1 MKHAGNLSLLILAI
15 LSPPVTAETVTNTF
29 CTLNNGVNVVG
40 PGTVSQ
46 SNSTA
51 CSVTLAAPL
60 GGVGTARASISFSSP
75 LPVTPTT
82 SVSASLNALVAAFPA
97 GDLGSPQSGEGDAM
111 GTTTLSLLTSGSMRT
126 GLIEFSQTV
135 QFQAGPDPPR
145 STAAVTVGGLSS
157 QCAGPS
163 TFFLTCTGNMGAAN
177 RPPQRLPF
185 TLGQPFT
192 FSENLLLLAS
202 SSNPAGV
209 VESGTG
215 SVSFQFRLLE
225 ADGETPVPVETVP
238 EPSTWT
244 LLAFSGVMLVA
255 YSFRRAALLMVI
267 VRLILARIHLS
278 V

>member
-1 MKHAGNLSLLILAI
+1 MRHAKNLGFLILAI
-15 LSPPVTAETVTNTF
+15 VLPPVAAETVTNTF
-29 CTLNNGVNVVG
+29 CALNNGVNVVG

-46 SNSTA
+46 SNPTA
-51 CSVTLAAPL
+51 CSVTLAGPQ
-60 GGVGTARASISFSSP
+60 GGVGTARASISSSAP
-75 LPVTPTT
+75 LLVTPTT
-82 SVSASLNALVAAFPA
+82 SLSASFNAVVAAFPA
-97 GDLGSPQSGEGDAM
+97 GDVGSPQSGEGDAM

-135 QFQAGPDPPR
+135 QFQPGPDPPR
-145 STAAVTVGGLSS
+145 SSAAVTVGGLSS

-192 FSENLLLLAS
+192 FSENLMLSAS

-225 ADGETPVPVETVP
+225 ADGETPVAIAAVP

-244 LLAFSGVMLVA
+244 LLAFSAVMLVA
-255 YSFRRAALLMVI
+255 YSL
-267 VRLILARIHLS
+267 RLPLY
-278 V
+278 